1 MANNMMNVAGSGYPK
16 QNFSFGR
23 SGERFVEALGRT
35 TKGMIEYT
43 VQDLAPRDRSL
54 VRETIVN
61 SVEKRNIL
69 NIFWNALHRTNNPR
83 IDEDI
88 KVIRRHAS
96 YDGVNG
102 AKMRKAIADELGL
115 RDPSGKNAEFF
126 NMLV

>member
-1 MANNMMNVAGSGYPK
+1 MNVTSSGYLN

-23 SGERFVEALGRT
+23 SGERFVEALGKT

-43 VQDLAPRDRSL
+43 VMDLPPKDRSI

-69 NIFWNALHRTNNPR
+69 NIFWNALHRTNNSR
-83 IDEDI
+83 IDDDI
-88 KVIRRHAS
+88 KVIRRHSS
-96 YDGVNG
+96 YDGIRGN
-102 AKMRKAIADELGL
+102 AMRKAIAEELGL

>member
-1 MANNMMNVAGSGYPK
+1 
-16 QNFSFGR
+16 
-23 SGERFVEALGRT
+23 
-35 TKGMIEYT
+35 MIEYT

-69 NIFWNALHRTNNPR
+69 NIFWNALHRTNNSR
-83 IDEDI
+83 IDDDI

-115 RDPSGKNAEFF
+115 RDPSGKSAEFF